1 MAGIYRQR
9 HPEKTV
15 LYRVLF
21 HHFERFLAEYEER
34 FEREYGF
41 LRPII
46 KEVVERYLDCGNP
59 RCGFARIRCPDCGEE
74 RLLYFSCHSRGF
86 CPSCHAKRLEEWGE
100 WMREELLLD
109 VPHRQVVF
117 VIPKML
123 RIFFKYKRRL
133 LGKLCGAGVQA
144 LLKYLQATTGT
155 ELRPGIVAS
164 IQTFG
169 LKINF
174 HSHLHFLVTEGGE
187 DSEGRFHHLASFQD
201 SLLAEFFSREV
212 FALLL
217 REGLISEAVKEKI
230 ASWRH
235 SGFSVHSKVR
245 AETRQE
251 AERVGKYMI
260 RPLLSLER
268 LSFDEREGKVCYKYG
283 EGAEEVERM
292 DYLEFIARV
301 TSHIPNKGQVTVR
314 YLGLYANAHRGKVRK
329 REAGE
334 YKLMLS
340 EQECPRIPRR
350 GWAEMI
356 RKVYEVNPLTC
367 PQCQGEMRIIAFL
380 TDYGVV
386 DRIINHLKLTFVAD
400 KPPPPQVAYQ
410 EFLMAAE
417 TATEYFS

>member
-1 MAGIYRQR
+1 
-9 HPEKTV
+9 V

-21 HHFERFLAEYEER
+21 HYFDQFLAEYESR
-34 FEREYGF
+34 FEKEYGF
-41 LRPII
+41 LRPIV

-59 RCGFARIRCPDCGEE
+59 KCGFARIRCPSCGEE
-74 RLLYFSCHSRGF
+74 RFVMFSCRSRGF
-86 CPSCHAKRLEEWGE
+86 CPSCHAKRIEEWGE

-117 VIPKML
+117 TIPKML
-123 RIFFKYKRRL
+123 RIFFRYKRRL
-133 LGKLCGAGVQA
+133 LGDLCQAAVNA
-144 LLKYLQATTGT
+144 LLKYLQVTTGT
-155 ELRPGIVAS
+155 ELRAGIVAS

-169 LKINF
+169 QKINL
-174 HSHLHFLVTEGGE
+174 HSHLHLLVTEGGE
-187 DSEGRFHHLASFQD
+187 DPDEIFHHLAEFQD

-217 REGLISEAVKEKI
+217 REELISKAVVEKI
-230 ASWRH
+230 SGWRH

-268 LSFDEREGKVCYKYG
+268 LSLDEREGKVCYQYG

-301 TSHIPNKGQVTVR
+301 TSHIPDKGQVTVR
-314 YLGLYANAHRGKVRK
+314 YYGLYANAHRGKVRK
-329 REAGE
+329 GQPDTHPFIIVEKE
-334 YKLMLS
+334 S
-340 EQECPRIPRR
+340 PRVPRR

-356 RKVYEVNPLTC
+356 KKVYEVDPLLC
-367 PQCQGEMRIIAFL
+367 PQCQSRMHIIAFI
-380 TDYGVV
+380 TDYAVV
-386 DRIINHLKLTFVAD
+386 DRIIAHLKLTFVAER
-400 KPPPPQVAYQ
+400 PPPPHLVSQ
-410 EFLMAAE
+410 EFLMDSEAS
-417 TATEYFS
+417 TDYFS